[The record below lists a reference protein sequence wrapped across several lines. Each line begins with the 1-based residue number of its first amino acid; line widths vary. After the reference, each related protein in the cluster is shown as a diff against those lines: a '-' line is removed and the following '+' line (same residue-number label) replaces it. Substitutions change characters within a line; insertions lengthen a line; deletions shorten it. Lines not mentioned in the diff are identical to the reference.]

1 MMYRPLPPARKSPVG
16 CGGLFVVLM
25 GIAVCIWLTAFSWV
39 GTALLTN
46 QPLFSLP
53 LPLPGNSPQT
63 QPLQQPPSR
72 TYQVIGKPSLSASFV
87 NRVLA
92 QTHSPAAGTGQTL
105 YALSVTS
112 SIDDAY
118 ALAFFQHESD
128 FGTTGI
134 ARITH
139 SLGNIRCSPGY
150 VCLDGYRSYT
160 TWQAG
165 YADWYALIRTLY
177 IEQWHLSTVP
187 QIVPVYAPASDGN
200 DVTAYITAIEHDVTT
215 WRAGNV
221 TL

>member
-1 MMYRPLPPARKSPVG
+1 
-16 CGGLFVVLM
+16 M
-25 GIAVCIWLTAFSWV
+25 GVATCIWLTAISGV
-39 GTALLTN
+39 GTALLSN

-53 LPLPGNSPQT
+53 LPLPGNSPET
-63 QPLQQPPSR
+63 QSLQQPPSR

-92 QTHSPAAGTGQTL
+92 QAHSPAAGTGQML

-112 SIDDAY
+112 GIDDAY
-118 ALAFFQHESD
+118 ALAFFQHESN

-150 VCLDGYRSYT
+150 ACLDGYRSYA

-165 YADWYALIRTLY
+165 YADWYTLIRTLY
-177 IEQWHLSTVP
+177 IGQWHLLTVA

-200 DVTAYITAIEHDVTT
+200 DVAAYITAVEQDVTR
-215 WRAGNV
+215 WHKGNA
-221 TL
+221 TP

>member
-1 MMYRPLPPARKSPVG
+1 M
-16 CGGLFVVLM
+16 
-25 GIAVCIWLTAFSWV
+25 
-39 GTALLTN
+39 
-46 QPLFSLP
+46 
-53 LPLPGNSPQT
+53 
-63 QPLQQPPSR
+63 
-72 TYQVIGKPSLSASFV
+72 IGKPSLNASFV

-92 QTHSPAAGTGQTL
+92 QAHSPAAGTGQTL

-112 SIDDAY
+112 GIDDAY
-118 ALAFFQHESD
+118 ALAFFQHESN

-134 ARITH
+134 ARVTH

-150 VCLDGYRSYT
+150 VCQNGYRSYA

-165 YADWYALIRTLY
+165 YADWYTLIRTLY
-177 IEQWHLSTVP
+177 IEQWHLSTVA

-221 TL
+221 IL